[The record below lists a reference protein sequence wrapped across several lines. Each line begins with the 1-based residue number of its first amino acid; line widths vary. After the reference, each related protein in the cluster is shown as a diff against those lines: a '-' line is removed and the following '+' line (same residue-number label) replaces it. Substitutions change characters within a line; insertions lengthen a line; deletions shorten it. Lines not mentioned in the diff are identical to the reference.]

1 MLIPEEPRESYAAPP
16 PISRRLSRRTALTV
30 TFGALALV
38 YALWNIPQLGFIV
51 YPFRLFV
58 TYVHEAGHS
67 LMALLSGGRIVG
79 FEVFSDGSGLARTV
93 GGSRALIL
101 PAGYL
106 GAAFFG
112 AVLFYIVNRY
122 HLARTVSICLGVM
135 LVVFSALFAR
145 PALGDG
151 PIALVV
157 GLLAGLG
164 LITMG
169 VRLGVI
175 PNLIMLNV
183 LAMMTALNAVLD
195 LFFLIQNSSVTMDT
209 RSGAIQND
217 AAAFSREVAPLIPPV
232 VWALL
237 WVGLALLMI
246 GASVYYSIVRPM
258 LRGTGRMSDREES
271 ALLRKMEPDEIFKM
285 E

>member
-1 MLIPEEPRESYAAPP
+1 MPTPEETRPP
-16 PISRRLSRRTALTV
+16 LSRRLSRRTALTI

-38 YALWNIPQLGFIV
+38 YALWNIPQLDFIV

-67 LMALLSGGRIVG
+67 LMALLTGGRIVG
-79 FEVFSDGSGLARTV
+79 FEVFSDGSGLARTA

-112 AVLFYIVNRY
+112 ATLFFIVNRY
-122 HLARTVSICLGVM
+122 HLARTVSICLGAM

-151 PIALVV
+151 PIALIV

-164 LITMG
+164 LIGMG

-183 LAMMTALNAVLD
+183 LAIMTALNAVLD
-195 LFFLIQNSSVTMDT
+195 LFFLVQNTSVSMDT
-209 RSGAIQND
+209 RTGTIQND
-217 AAAFSREVAPLIPPV
+217 AMAFSREVAPLIPPV

-237 WVGLALLMI
+237 WAALTLLMI
-246 GASVYYSIVRPM
+246 GASVYYSIIRPM
-258 LRGTGRMSDREES
+258 LRNTPS
-271 ALLRKMEPDEIFKM
+271 AAVEKPSSLLSKIEPDEVLRI